1 MRRKLNWLKRLPKD
15 LIWEIRE
22 HALLAISVGKEDPM
36 WCLEHS
42 LKDAD
47 VETLVHPSE
56 EEDEVLEDVAAADG
70 AVGVK
75 ADL

>member
-22 HALLAISVGKEDPM
+22 HALLVILVGKEDPM

-56 EEDEVLEDVAAADG
+56 EEDEMLEDVAAADG

>member
-47 VETLVHPSE
+47 METLVHPSE

>member
-22 HALLAISVGKEDPM
+22 HALLAILVSKEDPM

-47 VETLVHPSE
+47 VETLVHPNE
-56 EEDEVLEDVAAADG
+56 EEDEMLEDVAAADG

>member
-22 HALLAISVGKEDPM
+22 HALLPVSVGKEDPM
-36 WCLEHS
+36 RCLEHS

-47 VETLVHPSE
+47 VETLVHPSK
-56 EEDEVLEDVAAADG
+56 EEDEMLEDVAAADG

-75 ADL
+75 VDL

>member
-47 VETLVHPSE
+47 METLVHPSE
-56 EEDEVLEDVAAADG
+56 EEDEMLEAVAAADG

>member
-22 HALLAISVGKEDPM
+22 HALLVISVGKENPM

-56 EEDEVLEDVAAADG
+56 EEDEMLEAVAAADG

>member
-22 HALLAISVGKEDPM
+22 HALLEISVGKEDPM

-56 EEDEVLEDVAAADG
+56 EEDEMLEDVAAADG

>member
-56 EEDEVLEDVAAADG
+56 EEDEMLEDVAAADG